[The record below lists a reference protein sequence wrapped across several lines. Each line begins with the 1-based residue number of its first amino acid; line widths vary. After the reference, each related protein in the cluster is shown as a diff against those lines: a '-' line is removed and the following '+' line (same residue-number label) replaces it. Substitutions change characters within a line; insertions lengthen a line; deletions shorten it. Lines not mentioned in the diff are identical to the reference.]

1 MKHLL
6 FIIVLLGVPVFVGSA
21 NAESSVAENA
31 AQILEHSE
39 YITKAVAS
47 IDGSAL
53 TVKLR
58 PTIVERRLVHVIR
71 KELAAMA
78 DAVDVAV
85 IHLEIY
91 DGQMPLFRI
100 SLDRD
105 RALALKT
112 IPDDRMDWLSQLSM
126 TDIRPIERVVAD
138 DLQVFSASVRSVKVA
153 DDETTVLLRY
163 QGAPASLAETFVAMI
178 LTVVEDTPWVKDVT
192 LIFTGQNDTR
202 QRLSV
207 SVESFLALLNEQ
219 KSPVA
224 FFESITPLE
233 LPAVARNETDAS
245 SDAPVTPT
253 ADKEINAV
261 TPQPEP
267 GAPSNIIVVV
277 VVGVV
282 VAVLLGVFLFIRMGR
297 KKDV

>member
-1 MKHLL
+1 MKHSL

-21 NAESSVAENA
+21 NAENSVAENA

-78 DAVDVAV
+78 DAVDVAM

-112 IPDDRMDWLSQLSM
+112 IPDGRMDWLSQLSM

-163 QGAPASLAETFVAMI
+163 QGAPASLVETFVAMI

-192 LIFTGQNDTR
+192 FIFAGEGDAR
-202 QRLSV
+202 QQLSV
-207 SVESFLALLNEQ
+207 SVENFLALLKEQ
-219 KSPVA
+219 KSPVE
-224 FFESITPLE
+224 FFESIAHGE
-233 LPAVARNETDAS
+233 VPAIARNEIAAS
-245 SDAPVTPT
+245 SDAPAARTSE
-253 ADKEINAV
+253 KEIDAV

-267 GAPSNIIVVV
+267 SSPSNIIVSV
-277 VVGVV
+277 VVGVA

-297 KKDV
+297 KK